1 MKAVSRPPS
10 PSPSSPAA
18 SPRSPIPTQH
28 HPPHLQF
35 EVIAA
40 PLEGYSE
47 RAFRALCQRYGAH
60 KTVGETT
67 LPPYFFPFVEFFGL

>member
-10 PSPSSPAA
+10 PHPSYPAA
-18 SPRSPIPTQH
+18 SPRSPVPTQH
-28 HPPHLQF
+28 IHPPQHPF

-60 KTVGETT
+60 KTVSETA
-67 LPPYFFPFVEFFGL
+67 LPPYFLLFR